1 MFPYSTLWK
10 QNIATPFLASIQK
23 SLNTTVMFIHV
34 LASKYIYAT
43 IKFHIVTVQMYSD
56 SMYNYR
62 KIIF

>member
-1 MFPYSTLWK
+1 
-10 QNIATPFLASIQK
+10 
-23 SLNTTVMFIHV
+23 MFIHV